1 MTPRDPDRTNRRR
14 EGKTICSA
22 ICVHYCRLTPAREQ
36 RRRAEGGARYC
47 SSQFA
52 IPNDYDEFQWNLDFI
67 SDPKLETVKFEQKFY
82 LTNFNPKTKP
92 KIRKS
97 KRKGSPLSAENP
109 ILDFHGFQ
117 AILLLKMGRCFHKF

>member
-82 LTNFNPKTKP
+82 LTNSISTRKLN
-92 KIRKS
+92 RKS
-97 KRKGSPLSAENP
+97 GNRKEKEAL
-109 ILDFHGFQ
+109 
-117 AILLLKMGRCFHKF
+117 